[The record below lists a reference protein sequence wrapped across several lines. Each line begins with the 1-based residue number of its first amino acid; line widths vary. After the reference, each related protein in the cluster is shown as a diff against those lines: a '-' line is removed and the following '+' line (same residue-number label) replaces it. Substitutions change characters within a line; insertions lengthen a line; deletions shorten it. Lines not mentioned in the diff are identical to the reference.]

1 MKKKWLRFRTNPD
14 AGEIIPIETASLLLA
29 NTQTFSWMIPVT
41 LSVLR
46 IGLFV
51 FRKSENSLL

>member
-1 MKKKWLRFRTNPD
+1 LRFRTNPD